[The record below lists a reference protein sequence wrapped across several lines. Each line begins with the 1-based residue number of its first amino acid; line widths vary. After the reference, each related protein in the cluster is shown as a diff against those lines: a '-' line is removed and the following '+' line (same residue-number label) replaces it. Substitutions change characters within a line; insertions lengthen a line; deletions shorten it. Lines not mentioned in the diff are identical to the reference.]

1 MATPISAQDLHDF
14 MIAEFAKVRPA
25 DCKTCVV
32 PKPFWGPS
40 AGSGSVYWYME
51 PAAACPHNCRQVIAQ
66 IWAKATTDFEI
77 ATPASRIAMVG

>member
-1 MATPISAQDLHDF
+1 MV
-14 MIAEFAKVRPA
+14 AEFAKVKPA
-25 DCKTCVV
+25 DCKSCVV

-66 IWAKATTDFEI
+66 IWAKASTDYAITT
-77 ATPASRIAMVG
+77 PKSRTAMVG